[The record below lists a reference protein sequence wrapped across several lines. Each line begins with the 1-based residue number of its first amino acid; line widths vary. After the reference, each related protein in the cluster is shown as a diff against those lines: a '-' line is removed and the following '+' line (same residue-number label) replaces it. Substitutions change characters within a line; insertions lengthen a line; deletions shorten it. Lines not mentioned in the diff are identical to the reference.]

1 MTAAAHHILI
11 VDDDPDIRES
21 LSDVLADQGFKVATS
36 ADGIEALAYLRA
48 SPAPCL
54 ILLDYMMP
62 RCDGPTFRA
71 AQRNDARLAD
81 IPVVLLTAD
90 VRIEEKQRVLDAV
103 DLLAKPVQLEVLLEV
118 VRRHC

>member
-1 MTAAAHHILI
+1 MSAAHHILI
-11 VDDDPDIRES
+11 VDDDPDIRDS
-21 LSDVLADQGFKVATS
+21 LSDVLADQGFEVAVS
-36 ADGIEALAYLRA
+36 ADGLEALEHLRR

-62 RCDGPTFRA
+62 RCDGPSFRLE
-71 AQRNDARLAD
+71 QKNDARIAA

-90 VRIEEKQRVLDAV
+90 VRVEEKRRVLDAV
-103 DLLAKPVQLEVLLEV
+103 DLLAKPVQLEELLAV